1 MSAIMEATEQITIP
15 QLSDEKGLTLLDQ
28 ARTLRI
34 ADQRTYD
41 QVVEVFDAACQME
54 AAIKAD
60 FDTPKGNAHKLH
72 KSICDLEKK
81 YLGPVS
87 EAKEITSRAIGTWD
101 AEQKRIA
108 EQEQKRLEAE
118 ALRIAEAEAE
128 QAALDAIDQGAT
140 EEEVAVIVNSPAP
153 IPRISVA
160 PSYIP
165 AKATSSRWSASPKGS
180 DYQALLTL
188 VKAAAANPE
197 AYLSCLSAAMPEINR
212 RAQRQ
217 QQAFNVPGFEA
228 KPDNRAV
235 NRAAGRK
242 Y

>member
-1 MSAIMEATEQITIP
+1 MEAAEQITIP
-15 QLSDEKGLTLLDQ
+15 QLSDEKGLSLLCQ
-28 ARTLRI
+28 ARALKI
-34 ADQRTYD
+34 ANQQTYD

-54 AAIKAD
+54 TAIKAD
-60 FDTPKGNAHKLH
+60 FDAPKSNAHKLH
-72 KSICDLEKK
+72 KSICELEKK

-87 EAKEITSRAIGTWD
+87 EAKEITSRAIGAWD
-101 AEQKRIA
+101 AEQKRLA

-118 ALRIAEAEAE
+118 ALRRAEAEAE

-153 IPRISVA
+153 IPRITVA
-160 PSYIP
+160 PSYVP
-165 AKATSSRWSASPKGS
+165 AKATSSRWGASPKGS
-180 DYQALLTL
+180 PYAALLAL

-197 AYLSCLSAAMPEINR
+197 AYLSCLEPAMPEINR

-228 KPDNRAV
+228 KPDNKAV

-242 Y
+242 F

>member
-1 MSAIMEATEQITIP
+1 MEASEQITIP
-15 QLSDEKGLTLLDQ
+15 KLSEEKGLSLLGQ

-34 ADQRTYD
+34 ADQQSYGL
-41 QVVEVFDAACQME
+41 VVEVFDAACQME

-60 FDTPKGNAHKLH
+60 FETPKSNAHKLH

-87 EAKEITSRAIGTWD
+87 EAKELTSRAIGSWD
-101 AEQKRIA
+101 AEQKRLA
-108 EQEQKRLEAE
+108 DQEQKRLEAE
-118 ALRIAEAEAE
+118 ALRRAEVEAE

-140 EEEVAVIVNSPAP
+140 EEEVAVIAGSPAP
-153 IPRISVA
+153 IPRITVA
-160 PSYIP
+160 PSHVP

-180 DYQALLTL
+180 NYEALLAL

-197 AYLSCLSAAMPEINR
+197 AYLICLEPAMPEINR

-228 KPDNRAV
+228 KPENKAV

>member
-1 MSAIMEATEQITIP
+1 MSAVMDAIDQITIP
-15 QLSDEKGLTLLDQ
+15 QLSDEKGLSLLTQ
-28 ARTLRI
+28 ARALKI
-34 ADQRTYD
+34 ADQQTYD

-60 FDTPKGNAHKLH
+60 FDTPKSNAHKLH

-101 AEQKRIA
+101 AEQKRLA

-118 ALRIAEAEAE
+118 ALRRAEAEAE

-140 EEEVAVIVNSPAP
+140 EEEVSVIVSSPAP
-153 IPRISVA
+153 IPRITVT
-160 PSYIP
+160 PSYVP
-165 AKATSSRWSASPKGS
+165 AKATSSRWGASPKGTA
-180 DYQALLTL
+180 YAALLAL

-197 AYLSCLSAAMPEINR
+197 AYLSCLEPAMPEINR

-228 KPDNRAV
+228 KPDNKAV
-235 NRAAGRK
+235 NRSAGRK

>member
-1 MSAIMEATEQITIP
+1 MSAVMEIPEQITVP
-15 QLSDEKGLTLLDQ
+15 QLSDEKGLSLLEQ

-34 ADQRTYD
+34 EDQQTYD
-41 QVVEVFDAACQME
+41 QVVQVFDAACQME

-60 FDTPKGNAHKLH
+60 FEKPKSAAHKAHKLV
-72 KSICDLEKK
+72 CDLEKK

-101 AEQKRIA
+101 AEQKRLA
-108 EQEQKRLEAE
+108 EEEQKRLEAQ
-118 ALRIAEAEAE
+118 ALKRAESEAE
-128 QAALDAIDQGAT
+128 QAALEAIDQGAT

-153 IPRISVA
+153 IPHISVA
-160 PSYIP
+160 PSYVP
-165 AKATSSRWSASPKGS
+165 AKATSSRWAALPKGS
-180 DYQALLTL
+180 NYAALLSL

-197 AYLSCLSAAMPEINR
+197 AYLACLSANMPEINR

-228 KPDNRAV
+228 KPDNKAV